1 MTATPAHRLHRTLTL
16 SWIALVILSV
26 ITVVAGDFDQRLLAG
41 LIVLC
46 AGLAKAWL
54 IIDHFM
60 ELRQGPRFWRLARRR
75 ESAHPAP
82 GHPDRAADQRM
93 TIGCR
98 GGRNWPESSAAIRCL
113 K

>member
-60 ELRQGPRFWRLARRR
+60 ELRQGPRFWHLLLLGWPLAM
-75 ESAHPAP
+75 ALA
-82 GHPDRAADQRM
+82 
-93 TIGCR
+93 IGAGFILR
-98 GGRNWPESSAAIRCL
+98 G
-113 K
+113 